1 MAASMQNV
9 PRFTVMNDDDL
20 EEFMECTDS
29 KNTKKQIKY
38 GLSIFK
44 EYCELCNVK
53 LRTCQT
59 RRFVNWT
66 SFCRGSTPVLA
77 RRKGRPNSAKT
88 MHCIMFALQRHFLAV
103 RSVTLDIKG
112 KEFLLLLFF
121 FMFVGRI

>member
-53 LRTCQT
+53 FEDLPNKEICELDKLLS
-59 RRFVNWT
+59 RFYA
-66 SFCRGSTPVLA
+66 GA
-77 RRKGRPNSAKT
+77 RSQKGEAYSAKT
-88 MHCIMFALQRHFLAV
+88 MHCIKFALQLHFLAV

-121 FMFVGRI
+121 IFVGRI

>member
-53 LRTCQT
+53 FEDLPNKEICELDKLLSQ
-59 RRFVNWT
+59 FYA
-66 SFCRGSTPVLA
+66 GA
-77 RRKGRPNSAKT
+77 RSQKGEA
-88 MHCIMFALQRHFLAV
+88 
-103 RSVTLDIKG
+103 
-112 KEFLLLLFF
+112 
-121 FMFVGRI
+121 